1 MAKYRPGT
9 ADPFASMARA
19 MARDARRRAEA
30 NTPGKTQAYQ
40 TTSKVGQAE
49 LAAQEAKASAEDAR
63 EAALTAAEEAAKAVK
78 GAAGVSPITV
88 EVDEAT
94 RVATVSHDASGV
106 AAGSYG
112 PASDLA
118 PGWGDTVA
126 VPSVSFDARG
136 HATQAQGRTLTI
148 PSAVATA
155 SSDGLMAKDDKAKL
169 DGYPD
174 AFSATAEARA
184 LPAGSAPSA
193 SVEVEGGGFTFGF
206 GIPKGDKGDPGEP
219 GTDGAPG
226 ADGADGADGFSPT
239 VATED
244 VEGGVNVTI
253 TDADGPHAFT
263 LEDGAPGEQG
273 PPGEAA
279 VISGAIATVDE
290 VPGDGLFPGS
300 SLFPGPTSYPHVD
313 EGVPSVDVVLG
324 GTESDRTF
332 AFLFHNIKGAKGE
345 TGPPGPKGETG
356 AQGPKGDAG
365 ATGLQGPQGIQGPKG
380 DTGPEGA
387 TGATPSITMSASVDA
402 NVGTPSVTITKGGS
416 TSAPTFALA
425 FKNLKGA
432 TGATGPKGETG
443 ATGAQGP
450 QGATGAA
457 AGFGK
462 PTASVD
468 SNVGTPSVTVTASGA
483 NTAKVFNFA
492 FKNLKGATGATGP
505 QGPQGEKGETGAQG
519 PKGDT
524 GPQGPQGPRGETGPQ
539 GPQGPSGAGLSSYF
553 KSASGT
559 KSVGTSWATV
569 CSATFS
575 AVSGAKSCIAQAA
588 ATASASKAFE
598 VRLTFDGAQA
608 ATVKSSADGTSST
621 YPGTGTY
628 PGTPSQPNSAC
639 LAAFA
644 APAPSGGVAVALQAK
659 AASTVSVTASLT
671 SRADFFK

>member
-1 MAKYRPGT
+1 MTKYRPGT

-63 EAALTAAEEAAKAVK
+63 EAALAAAEEAAKAVK

-126 VPSVSFDARG
+126 IPSASFDARG
-136 HATQAQGRTLTI
+136 HATQARDRTLTI

-155 SSDGLMAKDDKAKL
+155 SSDGLMAKADKAKL

-193 SVEVEGGGFTFGF
+193 SVELEGGGFSFGF

-219 GTDGAPG
+219 GSDGEPG
-226 ADGADGADGFSPT
+226 SPGADGFSPT

-244 VEGGVNVTI
+244 VEGGVKVTI

-263 LEDGAPGEQG
+263 LEDGAPGEPG

-290 VPGDGLFPGS
+290 VPGDGLFPES

-313 EGVPSVDVVLG
+313 DGVPSVDVALG

-332 AFLFHNIKGAKGE
+332 AFLFHNIKGE
-345 TGPPGPKGETG
+345 R
-356 AQGPKGDAG
+356 GDP
-365 ATGLQGPQGIQGPKG
+365 GPQGDPGSDGSPG
-380 DTGPEGA
+380 RPGA
-387 TGATPSITMSASVDA
+387 D
-402 NVGTPSVTITKGGS
+402 
-416 TSAPTFALA
+416 
-425 FKNLKGA
+425 
-432 TGATGPKGETG
+432 
-443 ATGAQGP
+443 
-450 QGATGAA
+450 GAA
-457 AGFGK
+457 AGFGA
-462 PTASVD
+462 PTATVD
-468 SNVGTPSVTVTASGA
+468 SGTGTPSVEVAASGPD
-483 NTAKVFNFA
+483 TAKAFA
-492 FKNLKGATGATGP
+492 FSFHNLKGAKGDR
-505 QGPQGEKGETGAQG
+505 GEPG
-519 PKGDT
+519 PKGD
-524 GPQGPQGPRGETGPQ
+524 P
-539 GPQGPSGAGLSSYF
+539 GPSGAGLSSFF

-598 VRLTFDGAQA
+598 VRLTFDGTQA
-608 ATVKSSADGTSST
+608 AAVKSSADGTSST
-621 YPGTGTY
+621 YPGAGTY

-644 APAPSGGVAVALQAK
+644 APAPSGGVTVALQAK

-671 SRADFFK
+671 SRADFFE